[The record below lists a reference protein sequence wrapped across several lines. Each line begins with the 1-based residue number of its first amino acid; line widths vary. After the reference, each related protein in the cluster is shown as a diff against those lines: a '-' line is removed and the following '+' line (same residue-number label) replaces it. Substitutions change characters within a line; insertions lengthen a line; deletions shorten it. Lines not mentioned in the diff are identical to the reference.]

1 MIGDVKAKA
10 SITGEVTAVA
20 SVEGS
25 VVGKAGV
32 INGELEARTVLGDI
46 SVGRVVVEHPEYP
59 NYKGDYEVIPG
70 PDAQSL
76 ETANKT
82 MKDDVTI
89 KAIPYYD
96 VSNPYGRTI
105 YIGGDLN
112 A

>member
-10 SITGEVTAVA
+10 VIIGEVVPAV
-20 SVEGS
+20 SIEGS
-25 VVGKAGV
+25 VVGKVGI
-32 INGELEARTVLGDI
+32 INGALEAHTTFGE
-46 SVGRVVVEHPEYP
+46 VVVGPVVIEHPEYP

-70 PDAQSL
+70 PDAQEL

-82 MKDDVTI
+82 MKDDVRI

>member
-10 SITGEVTAVA
+10 SITGEVAVRA
-20 SVEGS
+20 TIEGS
-25 VVGKAGV
+25 AVGKVG
-32 INGELEARTVLGDI
+32 IIYGELEAQTILGDI
-46 SVGRVVVEHPEYP
+46 SVGKVIVEHPEYP
-59 NYKGDYEVIPG
+59 NYKGDYEVVPG

-82 MKDDVTI
+82 MKDDVRI

>member
-10 SITGEVTAVA
+10 TIFGEVFP
-20 SVEGS
+20 SVSIEGS
-25 VVGKAGV
+25 IVAKDSV
-32 INGELEARTVLGDI
+32 IGAIEAHTTLGDVT
-46 SVGRVVVEHPEYP
+46 VGTVKIQHSEYP
-59 NYKGDYEVIPG
+59 DYEGSYEVVPTKG
-70 PDAQSL
+70 AQSL
-76 ETANKT
+76 DTTNKT
-82 MKDDVTI
+82 MRDNLEI